1 MWRKET
7 EKRIGPRTFISLA
20 RTESVLRQG
29 FLFICSHRNV
39 FVSVLT
45 CDCNVLFA
53 KLFSLSLSLS
63 PWGNVNLDA
72 YYITLFTI
80 ELFV

>member
-20 RTESVLRQG
+20 RSESVFRQG

-39 FVSVLT
+39 FVSVLA
-45 CDCNVLFA
+45 CDCYVPFA
-53 KLFSLSLSLS
+53 KLSPLSFS
-63 PWGNVNLDA
+63 PWGNVDLD
-72 YYITLFTI
+72 TI
-80 ELFV
+80 